1 MGILFEIVK
10 IVIDAALL
18 PAWFLPLFHETAYL
32 PNQISETGEVVL
44 IDRIRH
50 TYSMAQNISACYPP
64 LLIFLSLA
72 LTVASIVA
80 AVVSLIRCGSTAAR
94 TVSHVLFAL
103 SLLVFVLLLFLAA
116 TVHRE
121 Y

>member
-1 MGILFEIVK
+1 MGIVFEIVK
-10 IVIDAALL
+10 IVIDAVLL

-32 PNQISETGEVVL
+32 LNRISETGEVL

-103 SLLVFVLLLFLAA
+103 SLLVFVLLLLLAA